1 MLIIRRWAEDAKDKY
16 IKNENDPREPIVLD
30 YVHVQDTF
38 LHRKDNYEMD
48 TAIWH
53 HTLWQIR
60 IDIGDAD
67 IKKINRNWNDH
78 VSKKTTWNIITVS
91 VVLPPWQGRSWS
103 HTDSPSAAPMLR
115 WSELELI
122 HPPEPRLWT
131 YRVCTY
137 RVLSQLSVSGHFIT
151 SCLCKVA
158 AAILVTI
165 LCPWSPL
172 GWSKSPPTRHN
183 RL

>member
-1 MLIIRRWAEDAKDKY
+1 MLIIRRGAEDAKDKY

-67 IKKINRNWNDH
+67 IKKIYRNWNDH

-122 HPPEPRLWT
+122 HPPEPRLCT

-137 RVLSQLSVSGHFIT
+137 RVLSQLSISGHFIR

-165 LCPWSPL
+165 SLPL
-172 GWSKSPPTRHN
+172 VAI
-183 RL
+183 RLE

>member
-1 MLIIRRWAEDAKDKY
+1 MLIIRRGAEDAKDKY

-38 LHRKDNYEMD
+38 LHRKDDYEMD

-78 VSKKTTWNIITVS
+78 ISKKTTWNIMTDS

-122 HPPEPRLWT
+122 HPPEVQSRGCVHT
-131 YRVCTY
+131 GCVHTGC
-137 RVLSQLSVSGHFIT
+137 
-151 SCLCKVA
+151 CLNSA
-158 AAILVTI
+158 FPDIL
-165 LCPWSPL
+165 
-172 GWSKSPPTRHN
+172 
-183 RL
+183 